1 MGLELEGLR
10 HELSQSRQLTDD
22 LQQEVAELN
31 SKVSSKDKSIET
43 LSAELKLKTSKLE
56 MAELNLAQ
64 LRTVERDVDEGKQEE
79 AEKLAEKEAEVARL
93 TTENSEHLQRVSE
106 LTAYIHQASVDREQI
121 IHQVDFISF
130 LLNR

>member
-43 LSAELKLKTSKLE
+43 LSAELKLKNSKYL
-56 MAELNLAQ
+56 
-64 LRTVERDVDEGKQEE
+64 
-79 AEKLAEKEAEVARL
+79 
-93 TTENSEHLQRVSE
+93 H
-106 LTAYIHQASVDREQI
+106 
-121 IHQVDFISF
+121 
-130 LLNR
+130 

>member
-106 LTAYIHQASVDREQI
+106 CNFLTVASKSAFSATRILMESAWDW
-121 IHQVDFISF
+121 S
-130 LLNR
+130 